1 MTCPGF
7 LMPFKPV
14 TPKKISSQI
23 ADQIRESILAGEFA
37 PGEKLP
43 PERELIRAFGVSRP
57 SIRDALNLLAAMG
70 LVASHQGG
78 GTVVRS
84 LIDSQQGKALSDL
97 IRTTLD
103 RAIEVIE
110 VRKCLESWAAFYAA
124 QRALPEDLRKME
136 EVLSLM
142 KDNLIDMQSSE
153 DLDARLHVCI
163 ARASHNVIWLHMI
176 QSLFEAMKEFQGGV
190 WRVVYRTK
198 KDYRLLYKHHVAI
211 VVAICDR
218 DADAAR
224 QAMLNHLGFA
234 EQRSCDYLA
243 NL

>member
-1 MTCPGF
+1 
-7 LMPFKPV
+7 MPFKPV

-43 PERELIRAFGVSRP
+43 PERELISAFGVSRP
-57 SIRDALNLLAAMG
+57 SIREALNLLAAMG
-70 LVASHQGG
+70 LLESHQGG
-78 GTVVRS
+78 GAVVQS
-84 LIDSQQGKALSDL
+84 LIDSQQGKALRDL

-110 VRKCLESWAAFYAA
+110 VRKCMESWAAFYAA
-124 QRALPEDLRKME
+124 QRALPEDFRKME

-142 KDNLIDMQSSE
+142 EDNLIDMQSSE
-153 DLDARLHVCI
+153 DLDASLHICI
-163 ARASHNVIWLHMI
+163 ARASRNVIWLHMI

-198 KDYRLLYKHHVAI
+198 KDYHLLYKHHVAI
-211 VVAICDR
+211 VAAICAR

-224 QAMLNHLGFA
+224 QAMLNHLMFA

-243 NL
+243 NQ